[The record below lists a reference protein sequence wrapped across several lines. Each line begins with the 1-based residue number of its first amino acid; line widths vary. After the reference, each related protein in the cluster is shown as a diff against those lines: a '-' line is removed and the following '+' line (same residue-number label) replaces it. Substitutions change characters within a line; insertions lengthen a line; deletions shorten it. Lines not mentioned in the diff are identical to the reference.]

1 MSNNP
6 LTKKEQFNRNIE
18 ICHKILKYM
27 KKRFTSDTFGMRL
40 RSAGVN
46 ESFIHNDYMRNFL
59 YEHCDKVEGKR
70 SWVKKIEKLPSTE
83 LQITF
88 VNTESETDLEK
99 AIQIVKN
106 SGQYK
111 VYKLQQEWKEI

>member
-1 MSNNP
+1 MSNTTF
-6 LTKKEQFNRNIE
+6 TKHEQFNKNIE
-18 ICHKILKYM
+18 ICHKVLKYM
-27 KKRFTSDTFGMRL
+27 KKSFTSNAFGMRL
-40 RSAGVN
+40 RSSGVQ
-46 ESFIHNDYMRNFL
+46 EQFIQNDYMRNFL
-59 YEHCDKVEGKR
+59 YENCDRIEGTR
-70 SWVKKIEKLPSTE
+70 SWMKKIEKLPATD

-88 VNTESETDLEK
+88 VKEIETDLEK